1 MALDEYRR
9 KRAAGKTPEPFGTEL
24 PHSMGVH
31 SFVVQKHA
39 ARRVH
44 YDFRLELNG
53 VLVSWAVPKGPSLDP
68 AIKRLAV
75 QVEDHPVEY
84 ADFEGIIPQGN
95 YGAGAV
101 IVWDR
106 GAWKPLEDPVAG
118 LKKGHLVFELSGYK
132 LRGQW
137 NLIRTQGSATEWLLI
152 KKPDRFAAAEGQ
164 RLLPSQSVLSG
175 LELEEVGAAPT
186 RRANWASTWRKRAR
200 SASCCAPMAS
210 S

>member
-1 MALDEYRR
+1 MPTLAKYRKMRDFSRTAEPRGDAAKGR
-9 KRAAGKTPEPFGTEL
+9 KPATRKATKQL
-24 PHSMGVH
+24 
-31 SFVVQKHA
+31 SFVIQRHE

-44 YDFRLELNG
+44 YDFRLELGG
-53 VLVSWAVPKGPSLDP
+53 VLLSWAVPKGPSLDP

-84 ADFEGIIPQGN
+84 ADFEGIIPPGN

-106 GAWKPLEDPVAG
+106 GAWRPLEDPIAG

-137 NLIRTQGSATEWLLI
+137 NLIRTQGS
-152 KKPDRFAAAEGQ
+152 
-164 RLLPSQSVLSG
+164 
-175 LELEEVGAAPT
+175 
-186 RRANWASTWRKRAR
+186 
-200 SASCCAPMAS
+200 
-210 S
+210 